1 MESNKSVNKVSLFI
15 KIWLV
20 HIVVY
25 YTVYVTVIRIFKSD
39 YEEFYLVLLGF
50 VGGIMGICEQIPY
63 FILLP
68 ILTMAI
74 LINSYLR
81 NDWFTAYLIST
92 GVCYSIDYI
101 WLLTQKKH
109 DKLLTTIDVNL
120 LYIMIPSLLLAVLG
134 NWLLLKNSN
143 NLIN

>member
-134 NWLLLKNSN
+134 NWLVLKNSN
-143 NLIN
+143 NLTN